1 LGAYDL
7 TVNGITVGIGSGT
20 PTITTN
26 TAIGNQA
33 LSANTNGSSNT
44 AIGYQAMLA
53 NTSGGGNL
61 AIGVTT
67 MLGNTTGERNTALGT
82 NSLQQNTSGSSNTAI
97 GFQSLYKNSTA
108 SSNISIGDQAM
119 YNNLTGASNI
129 AIGNSAGNTLT
140 SGSNNVFIGMSADAG
155 SNNLSNAIA
164 IGASSS
170 VTTSNT
176 IQLGNTSITDV
187 KTSGAVTAKKYIS
200 GVASAM
206 NFSSGTNNVDLSLS
220 NIFTINLAGNITL
233 TFSNG
238 TPGTY
243 IIKLIQDGTGSRT
256 VTFPVTNWK
265 WAGGSIPTLTT
276 TANKTDIVSIIYDG
290 TTFYSTIV
298 KDF

>member
-1 LGAYDL
+1 
-7 TVNGITVGIGSGT
+7 
-20 PTITTN
+20 
-26 TAIGNQA
+26 
-33 LSANTNGSSNT
+33 
-44 AIGYQAMLA
+44 
-53 NTSGGGNL
+53 
-61 AIGVTT
+61 
-67 MLGNTTGERNTALGT
+67 
-82 NSLQQNTSGSSNTAI
+82 
-97 GFQSLYKNSTA
+97 
-108 SSNISIGDQAM
+108 
-119 YNNLTGASNI
+119 
-129 AIGNSAGNTLT
+129 
-140 SGSNNVFIGMSADAG
+140 
-155 SNNLSNAIA
+155 
-164 IGASSS
+164 
-170 VTTSNT
+170 
-176 IQLGNTSITDV
+176 
-187 KTSGAVTAKKYIS
+187 
-200 GVASAM
+200 M